1 MAWCNQCC
9 AIRISFR
16 PYPVCYL
23 YLHTFID
30 FVKYSDLFLFADH
43 NKLFKI
49 IKTEQ
54 DSSLLQY
61 DIDFMCN
68 WTLNS
73 LLLFHPKKYF
83 TIHVDSKSDSS
94 INEATYKM
102 NDNIL
107 WNKLELKGVGVVVDN
122 HLTFGKHIAEN
133 INKPNQIMGLIRYKF
148 CIFKQKQL

>member
-1 MAWCNQCC
+1 MAWCNQWC

-23 YLHTFID
+23 YRHTFID
-30 FVKYSDLFLFADH
+30 FVKYSDLFLFADD
-43 NKLFKI
+43 NKFFKI
-49 IKTEQ
+49 ITEQ

-61 DIDFMCN
+61 EIDFMCN

-73 LLLFHPKKYF
+73 LLLFHPKKCF
-83 TIHVDSKSDSS
+83 TMHVDSKSDIS
-94 INEATYKM
+94 INGATYKM

-107 WNKLELKGVGVVVDN
+107 WNKLELKGVGVVVGN
-122 HLTFGKHIAEN
+122 HLTFGKYIAEN
-133 INKPNQIMGLIRYKF
+133 VNKPNQIMGLIRYNF